1 MLIGAHVRGGGPLTA
16 RLDRGVELGADA
28 VQIFTQSPRAWKPTQ
43 YAPDVLAAYRDAA
56 RAHETVRAT
65 FAHATYL
72 INLAG
77 TDDALLAKSLECLV
91 ANLSVAR
98 GMGASGLVLHVG
110 SHHGTGLDDALPRI
124 ASALSVALDQAD
136 DPEED
141 DLPACPIL
149 LENAAG
155 GGGTVGRTLEEL
167 ECVLDAVGRDE
178 RVGVCIDTQ
187 HLWASGVDY
196 STIAGADA
204 VIEEVEARFGLT
216 RLGCLHL
223 NDSKVPFGSN
233 RDRHE
238 NPGDGSIGSD
248 GLAAFI
254 GHPAL
259 ARVPALLEVPGVG
272 DGPRAEDVAAARS
285 ILARGEAMRS
295 GGAARPG
302 STNRAAT
309 ASKQPTKRTTTAAT
323 RPAKRAGGAAKATP
337 AKRATTALKSTTTK
351 RATASPAS
359 TAPTSTT
366 KSKPTTRSKPTAG
379 RPAMGATSPRR
390 KAGS

>member
-1 MLIGAHVRGGGPLTA
+1 
-16 RLDRGVELGADA
+16 VELGADA
-28 VQIFTQSPRAWKPTQ
+28 VQVFTQSPRAWKPTQ

-56 RAHETVRAT
+56 RTHESVRAT
-65 FAHATYL
+65 FCHATYL
-72 INLAG
+72 INLA
-77 TDDALLAKSLECLV
+77 TSDDTLLARSIECLT

-110 SHHGTGLDDALPRI
+110 SHHGAGLDGVLEQI
-124 ASALSVALDQAD
+124 ASALRVALDKAD
-136 DPEED
+136 DPKED
-141 DLPACPIL
+141 DLPVCPIL

-155 GGGTVGRTLEEL
+155 SGGTVGRTLEEL

-196 STIAGADA
+196 STTDGTDA
-204 VIEEVEARFGLT
+204 VIDEVRARFGLE

-238 NPGDGSIGSD
+238 NLGDGSVGGD

-259 ARVPALLEVPGVG
+259 VDVPALLEVPGVG
-272 DGPRAEDVAAARS
+272 DGPRDVDVAAARS
-285 ILARGEAMRS
+285 ILARGEAMRPQ
-295 GGAARPG
+295 GATLPSAAKGATSAMKR
-302 STNRAAT
+302 AT
-309 ASKQPTKRTTTAAT
+309 A
-323 RPAKRAGGAAKATP
+323 AKSP
-337 AKRATTALKSTTTK
+337 AKRATTATMSTATKRAGAASSSTATKKPTPATTK
-351 RATASPAS
+351 RATSTSPA
-359 TAPTSTT
+359 A
-366 KSKPTTRSKPTAG
+366 KRSKG
-379 RPAMGATSPRR
+379 STSRNES
-390 KAGS
+390 G